1 MRLLIF
7 LAFLTVAPSLA
18 LAQHPTE
25 LLHKCAPSLR
35 PSLDERQSSQQK
47 NRSYTLSVNDL
58 PEFQMWAKN
67 HNIRV
72 VRTYAPASVVIVEVA
87 PSVFWGEILP
97 QNAVQYADLTPT
109 TLREELPVPGH
120 NLFVNR
126 INAAHARWPHLNG
139 AGISISVKEQRF
151 DSSDVD
157 FFGRYL
163 PSPKSAAQLT
173 DHAHI
178 MATVVAGAGNSDPAG
193 RGAAPGAQI
202 SSANSLGLLPD
213 DPADYLA
220 QNTSVQNHSYGTEI
234 QPWYGPSAMA
244 YDQSVM
250 LQPNL
255 LHVFSAGN
263 DGVSSSLTGTYANL
277 AGFSNLSGNFKMAKN
292 VLTVGSV
299 DSFGRVPPFSARGP
313 AYDGRAKPDLVAFG
327 PNGSSEAAA
336 LTSGS
341 AAVLQQAFLEKNDTL
356 AAAHTLRA
364 VLLNTADD
372 LTPPGPDFASGYGS
386 LNLKNALRTV
396 LNRQVQTGEIAHAD
410 TRNFSLQ
417 LPAKAHNLRV
427 LLAWDDPPGS
437 AGTPTALLN
446 DLDLSLLAPDGS
458 MHRPWSLNI
467 TPHPDSLRQPAHRG
481 RDSLNNAEQVQIDL
495 PIPGLYQI
503 QVSGRR
509 ILSENQTFTITFA
522 WDTLQHFEWDSPVRN
537 DPVLVG
543 EETILRWS
551 THLTATTGR
560 VEWRPIGASD
570 WQLIS
575 PAVPLSVG
583 YHRWFIPDT
592 FAAAQ
597 VRMVA
602 DGQSFLSDTFLITR
616 ALRMRVGFNCP
627 DSILLRWNAA
637 GSGANYQLWGL
648 GNRYLEP
655 LLTTADTFK
664 VLQKKDF
671 PQQVFA
677 VSALAAE
684 GVAAGQKSAAP
695 DINTQSAGCYISTFL
710 AELNLDFQ
718 VDLRLQL
725 GTTYGVQRV
734 FFEKIKNGKS
744 ILIHEQEPEQ
754 EQIAYTDLSPVF
766 GANQYVARLAL
777 LSGGE
782 LRSDTATVYFAGE
795 RTWRILANPVPGN
808 GILTLLSRTTDAAT
822 LILYDMLGR
831 HIFEQALGGEL
842 RTDIALP
849 GLPPGCYLWNVTP
862 KTAEAHQASGVMMI
876 R

>member
-1 MRLLIF
+1 MRPFIF

-18 LAQHPTE
+18 LAQHPAE
-25 LLHKCAPSLR
+25 LLYKCAPPLR
-35 PSLDERQSSQQK
+35 PSFDERQPDQQK
-47 NRSYTLSVNDL
+47 KCAYTLSVNDL
-58 PEFQMWAKN
+58 SVFQMWAKN
-67 HNIRV
+67 HNIHI
-72 VRTYAPASVVIVEVA
+72 VRTYAPASVVIVEVM
-87 PSVFWGEILP
+87 PSVFWGEVLP

-157 FFGRYL
+157 FLGRYL

-244 YDQSVM
+244 YDQSVV

-263 DGVSSSLTGTYANL
+263 DGILASPTGTYANL

-292 VLTVGSV
+292 VFTVGSV
-299 DSFGRVPPFSARGP
+299 DSFGRVPPFSAHGP
-313 AYDGRAKPDLVAFG
+313 AYDGRTKPDLVAFG

-356 AAAHTLRA
+356 PAAHTLRA

-372 LTPPGPDFASGYGS
+372 LAPPGPDLASGYGS

-410 TRNFSLQ
+410 TRNFPLQ

-427 LLAWDDPPGS
+427 LLAWDDPPAS
-437 AGTPTALLN
+437 AGSPTALLN

-458 MHRPWSLNI
+458 MHQPWALNI
-467 TPHPDSLRQPAHRG
+467 TPHPDSLRQPARRG
-481 RDSLNNAEQVQIDL
+481 RDSLNNAEQVQIDV
-495 PIPGLYQI
+495 PVPGLYQI
-503 QVSGRR
+503 QVRGRR
-509 ILSENQTFTITFA
+509 ILSENQIFTITFA

-537 DPVLVG
+537 DPALVG
-543 EETILRWS
+543 EETILRWV
-551 THLTATTGR
+551 THLTAATGR

-583 YHRWFIPDT
+583 YYRWFVPDT

-664 VLQKKDF
+664 VLRKKDF

-677 VSALAAE
+677 VSALAAD

-734 FFEKIKNGKS
+734 FFEKIKNGS
-744 ILIHEQEPEQ
+744 
-754 EQIAYTDLSPVF
+754 
-766 GANQYVARLAL
+766 
-777 LSGGE
+777 
-782 LRSDTATVYFAGE
+782 
-795 RTWRILANPVPGN
+795 
-808 GILTLLSRTTDAAT
+808 GIL
-822 LILYDMLGR
+822 
-831 HIFEQALGGEL
+831 
-842 RTDIALP
+842 
-849 GLPPGCYLWNVTP
+849 
-862 KTAEAHQASGVMMI
+862 
-876 R
+876 